1 MIDNIKELI
10 SFGSGNVVIIIFIL
24 FILTDQI
31 CELAGKF
38 LARFFN
44 LQTKWAKKEK
54 EKKIIAEHEKTIREL
69 KKEKELV
76 EKHEETI
83 KELKEETDKINVALL
98 LIIRALLSITR
109 KEIVSECRRLQKEK
123 VTSINTSDYETLDG
137 LFKSYFALGGNHVVS
152 KLYDWFEN
160 LKIE

>member
-54 EKKIIAEHEKTIREL
+54 EKKIIAEHEKTIN
-69 KKEKELV
+69 K
-76 EKHEETI
+76 
-83 KELKEETDKINVALL
+83 LKEETNKTNTALL
-98 LIIRALLSITR
+98 AITR

>member
-10 SFGSGNVVIIIFIL
+10 SFGSGNVIVIVFIL
-24 FILTDQI
+24 FILADQI

-54 EKKIIAEHEKTIREL
+54 EKQVIA
-69 KKEKELV
+69 
-76 EKHEETI
+76 KHEEMI
-83 KELKEETDKINVALL
+83 HALKEETDKTNTALL
-98 LIIRALLSITR
+98 AITR
-109 KEIVSECRRLQKEK
+109 KEIVGECRRLQKEN
-123 VTSINTSDYETLDG
+123 VTTISTSDYETLDG

-152 KLYDWFEN
+152 KLYSWFEK
-160 LKIE
+160 LEIK